1 MKKRRL
7 ESKKEEDLDEDLLP
21 ETGLYTDEGYLF
33 YHTTPRN
40 LTKAQAERA
49 AKNGINLKSAKNF
62 SLHESV
68 QLFKNWK
75 KFCDENGIP
84 VKKALEYIRTK
95 DRYFIKHQEERNF
108 WVKLCHGLPHR
119 SGFCIKTRAIK
130 MMSDHFL
137 KTFDWNAPDYAE
149 QIYDRYYTYAAHDEI
164 TLRKIQKLLD
174 KGYGYEYISELL
186 DIPMQRAIDMGKKL
200 RNGERREDREMLR
213 TFYES
218 CLTLG
223 LDAEEIKKFVLDDN
237 EFKLYGLREHVKIDQ
252 LNFRLKISE
261 ERCEELLKLVL
272 KIILDKF
279 REVREKDELEAELAW
294 NVAIGE
300 MSTSKPPI
308 EEHQVLKALEI
319 FCHKIDKD
327 DTPVTMKKER
337 KGAKKIK
344 SEGITGFQCD
354 QSSEYQLIHNK
365 IFYDMMMPLNV
376 EFFQNLRRGFRCQIK
391 LHCLLWAWK
400 RLAEWKKIHVAK
412 DKNRYE
418 AVLEAELANP
428 LASDLTKKF
437 LKNKKCVK
445 WILESRLT
453 SSKRATTARRLL
465 QAAIEVFILYM
476 DRKSGRNFKFP
487 AKLHSLIATT
497 PSDIIQ
503 KTLPNILD
511 SENSEYLSLKKA
523 KKTVETASGEKIL
536 VKLTS
541 NQKAIHVKD
550 SDDVEDSEEEED
562 DVDVERL
569 LNYSRKIAPKI
580 DEEMKMEIE
589 AVLGKADPEKIRK
602 KSKKSESLQMNE
614 DVREE
619 RASLDRIA
627 RKIGK
632 NRPVSREILE
642 TSDESD
648 SDDVQTTRARISFI
662 GVPEDVTD
670 SESEILKKEDSDDVT
685 ESEDV
690 TNSESKKS
698 RKKKNSEDFS
708 EDVENSE
715 SKKSKKKT
723 KKNPEDVTTSEGVPE
738 DVPDSDSRKSKKK
751 KKKDSED
758 VLDSEGINSNIRHSE
773 DIPDD
778 VEDSEPKKS
787 RKKKEDSEVVP
798 APEDFPEDVE
808 VSESKKTR
816 KKKKDLVVVEN
827 SEDVPASE
835 DNTDEESESRK
846 SKKRKR
852 RHSEDVNSDDVND
865 SEVKKSK
872 KGPEDVADSESRKSK
887 KKRKKNSEDVPV
899 SGDSPEDVTD
909 SESRKSKKKKK
920 KKKKEN
926 LELPENVEDLEV
938 VKEKKKKKNRD
949 LEDVE

>member
-40 LTKAQAERA
+40 LTKAQAERVA
-49 AKNGINLKSAKNF
+49 RNGINLKSAKIF
-62 SLHESV
+62 SLQESV

-95 DRYFIKHQEERNF
+95 DKYFIKHQEERNF

-137 KTFDWNAPDYAE
+137 KTFDWDAPDYAE
-149 QIYDRYYTYAAHDEI
+149 QIYDRYYTHAAHDEI
-164 TLRKIQKLLD
+164 TLRKVQKLLD
-174 KGYGYEYISELL
+174 KDYGYEHISELL

-200 RNGERREDREMLR
+200 RIGERREDREMLR
-213 TFYES
+213 KFYES

-223 LDAEEIKKFVLDDN
+223 LEVEEIKTFVLDDN
-237 EFKLYGLREHVKIDQ
+237 EFKLYGLQEHVKIDIVSFQ
-252 LNFRLKISE
+252 LKISI
-261 ERCEELLKLVL
+261 ERCKELLKLVL

-279 REVREKDELEAELAW
+279 REVREKDELETELAW

-300 MSTSKPPI
+300 MSTKKPPL

-337 KGAKKIK
+337 KGAKMIK

-354 QSSEYQLIHNK
+354 QSSEYQLIHSK
-365 IFYDMMMPLNV
+365 IFYDMMMPLEV
-376 EFFQNLRRGFRCQIK
+376 EFFRNHRRGVRYQIK

-400 RLAEWKKIHVAK
+400 RLAEWEKIHVAR

-428 LASDLTKKF
+428 LATVLTKKF

-445 WILESRLT
+445 WIMEYRIT
-453 SSKRATTARRLL
+453 SSKCATSARRLL
-465 QAAIEVFILYM
+465 QAAIEAFILYV
-476 DRKSGRNFKFP
+476 DRKSGGNFKFP
-487 AKLHSLIATT
+487 AKLHPLIAKT
-497 PSDIIQ
+497 PSAIIQ

-511 SENSEYLSLKKA
+511 LENSEYLSLKKA
-523 KKTVETASGEKIL
+523 KKTVEAASGEKIL

-569 LNYSRKIAPKI
+569 LKYSRKIASKI

-589 AVLGKADPEKIRK
+589 AILEKADPEKIRK
-602 KSKKSESLQMNE
+602 RSKKSELLQMNE

-619 RASLDRIA
+619 RATMDRIA
-627 RKIGK
+627 RKAGK

-648 SDDVQTTRARISFI
+648 TDDVQATRARISFI
-662 GVPEDVTD
+662 GVPEEDVTD
-670 SESEILKKEDSDDVT
+670 SDAEKEAP
-685 ESEDV
+685 
-690 TNSESKKS
+690 
-698 RKKKNSEDFS
+698 
-708 EDVENSE
+708 EDVEDSE
-715 SKKSKKKT
+715 SRKSET
-723 KKNPEDVTTSEGVPE
+723 KNSDDVTTSEDVPE
-738 DVPDSDSRKSKKK
+738 DVPDSESRKSKKKKDSEDVPDPEDVEGSESKKAKKKKNKNSDDVDDSEGPTSKILDPQGIPEDVEDSESKKSKKK

-758 VLDSEGINSNIRHSE
+758 VPATEDFLENIPAPEDTPDSESKKTKKKKKKKN
-773 DIPDD
+773 PDD
-778 VEDSEPKKS
+778 
-787 RKKKEDSEVVP
+787 VP
-798 APEDFPEDVE
+798 APEDNPEDV
-808 VSESKKTR
+808 
-816 KKKKDLVVVEN
+816 
-827 SEDVPASE
+827 
-835 DNTDEESESRK
+835 TDSESRK

-865 SEVKKSK
+865 SEVKKLK
-872 KGPEDVADSESRKSK
+872 KASEDVTDSETRKSK
-887 KKRKKNSEDVPV
+887 KKKKKDIEDVNI
-899 SGDSPEDVTD
+899 DDVED

-920 KKKKEN
+920 KEN
-926 LELPENVEDLEV
+926 LEVPEDVEDSEV
-938 VKEKKKKKNRD
+938 VKEKKKKKKKNRD
-949 LEDVE
+949 SEGVE

>member
-49 AKNGINLKSAKNF
+49 AKNDTF
-62 SLHESV
+62 S
-68 QLFKNWK
+68 
-75 KFCDENGIP
+75 
-84 VKKALEYIRTK
+84 
-95 DRYFIKHQEERNF
+95 ERIEIGSTGDG
-108 WVKLCHGLPHR
+108 HGLPHR

-174 KGYGYEYISELL
+174 KGYGYEHISELL

-337 KGAKKIK
+337 KGAKK
-344 SEGITGFQCD
+344 
-354 QSSEYQLIHNK
+354 
-365 IFYDMMMPLNV
+365 LNV

-412 DKNRYE
+412 GEKTFFEMMNSSCSDKNRYE

-511 SENSEYLSLKKA
+511 PENSEYLSLKKA

-550 SDDVEDSEEEED
+550 SDDVEDSEEEGD

-614 DVREE
+614 EVREE

-648 SDDVQTTRARISFI
+648 SDDVQATRARISFI

-698 RKKKNSEDFS
+698 RKKKNSEDFP

-738 DVPDSDSRKSKKK
+738 DVPDSDSRKSK

-926 LELPENVEDLEV
+926 LELPEDVEDLEV

>member
-21 ETGLYTDEGYLF
+21 DTGLYTDEGYLF

-40 LTKAQAERA
+40 LTKAQAERVA
-49 AKNGINLKSAKNF
+49 RNGINLKSAKIF
-62 SLHESV
+62 SLQESV

-95 DRYFIKHQEERNF
+95 DKYFIKHQEERNF

-137 KTFDWNAPDYAE
+137 KTFDWDAPDYAE
-149 QIYDRYYTYAAHDEI
+149 QIYDRYYTHAAHDEI
-164 TLRKIQKLLD
+164 TLRKVQKLLD
-174 KGYGYEYISELL
+174 KDYGYEHISELL

-200 RNGERREDREMLR
+200 RIGERREDREMLR
-213 TFYES
+213 KFYES

-223 LDAEEIKKFVLDDN
+223 LEVEEIKKFVLDDN
-237 EFKLYGLREHVKIDQ
+237 EFKLYGLQEHVKIDV
-252 LNFRLKISE
+252 LVFRLKISK

-279 REVREKDELEAELAW
+279 REVREKDELETELAW

-300 MSTSKPPI
+300 MSTKKPPL

-337 KGAKKIK
+337 KGAKMIK

-354 QSSEYQLIHNK
+354 QSSEYQLIHTK
-365 IFYDMMMPLNV
+365 IFYDMMTPLEV
-376 EFFQNLRRGFRCQIK
+376 EFFRNLRRGVRCQIK

-400 RLAEWKKIHVAK
+400 RLAEWEKIHVAR

-428 LASDLTKKF
+428 LATDLTKKF

-445 WILESRLT
+445 WIMEYRIT
-453 SSKRATTARRLL
+453 SSKCATSARRLL
-465 QAAIEVFILYM
+465 QAAVEAFILYV
-476 DRKSGRNFKFP
+476 DRKSGGNFKFP
-487 AKLHSLIATT
+487 AKLHPLIANT
-497 PSDIIQ
+497 PSAIIQ

-523 KKTVETASGEKIL
+523 KKTVEAASGEKIL

-562 DVDVERL
+562 DVDAERL
-569 LNYSRKIAPKI
+569 LKYSRKIAPKI

-589 AVLGKADPEKIRK
+589 AILEKADPEKIRK
-602 KSKKSESLQMNE
+602 RSKKLKLLQMNE

-619 RASLDRIA
+619 RATMDRIA
-627 RKIGK
+627 RKVGK

-648 SDDVQTTRARISFI
+648 SDDVQATRARLSFI
-662 GVPEDVTD
+662 GVPEEDVTD
-670 SESEILKKEDSDDVT
+670 SDSEKEYREDVEDSEGRNSRIRD
-685 ESEDV
+685 SEDV
-690 TNSESKKS
+690 P
-698 RKKKNSEDFS
+698 
-708 EDVENSE
+708 EDVPDSE
-715 SKKSKKKT
+715 SKKSKKK
-723 KKNPEDVTTSEGVPE
+723 KKDSEGVPDPEDVTDSEFRKSRKKKKKNSEDVRAPE
-738 DVPDSDSRKSKKK
+738 DVPEDTPDSESRKSKKKKNKNSDDVDDSEGPTSKILDPEGIPEDVEDSESKKSKKK

-758 VLDSEGINSNIRHSE
+758 VPATEDFLENI
-773 DIPDD
+773 
-778 VEDSEPKKS
+778 
-787 RKKKEDSEVVP
+787 P
-798 APEDFPEDVE
+798 APEDNPEDVAD
-808 VSESKKTR
+808 SEY
-816 KKKKDLVVVEN
+816 
-827 SEDVPASE
+827 
-835 DNTDEESESRK
+835 RK

-852 RHSEDVNSDDVND
+852 RHSEDVNSDEVND
-865 SEVKKSK
+865 SEVKKLK
-872 KGPEDVADSESRKSK
+872 KDPEDVTDSESRWCK
-887 KKRKKNSEDVPV
+887 KKKKKDIEDVNI
-899 SGDSPEDVTD
+899 DDMED

-920 KKKKEN
+920 KEN
-926 LELPENVEDLEV
+926 LEVPEDVEDSEV
-938 VKEKKKKKNRD
+938 VKEKKKNKKKNRD
-949 LEDVE
+949 SEGVE

>member
-49 AKNGINLKSAKNF
+49 AKNEFWKSGFRVMMLRAQNTHSLRELRSGQQVMAMEKKSKWSYKLILKMTF
-62 SLHESV
+62 
-68 QLFKNWK
+68 
-75 KFCDENGIP
+75 
-84 VKKALEYIRTK
+84 EY
-95 DRYFIKHQEERNF
+95 FPG
-108 WVKLCHGLPHR
+108 HGLPHR

-174 KGYGYEYISELL
+174 KGYGYEHISELL

-337 KGAKKIK
+337 KGAKK
-344 SEGITGFQCD
+344 
-354 QSSEYQLIHNK
+354 
-365 IFYDMMMPLNV
+365 LNV

-511 SENSEYLSLKKA
+511 PENSEYLSLKKA

-550 SDDVEDSEEEED
+550 SDDVEDSEEEGD

-614 DVREE
+614 EVREE

-648 SDDVQTTRARISFI
+648 SDDVQATRARISFI

-698 RKKKNSEDFS
+698 RKKKNSEDFP

-738 DVPDSDSRKSKKK
+738 DVPDSDSRKSK

-926 LELPENVEDLEV
+926 LELPEDVEDLEV